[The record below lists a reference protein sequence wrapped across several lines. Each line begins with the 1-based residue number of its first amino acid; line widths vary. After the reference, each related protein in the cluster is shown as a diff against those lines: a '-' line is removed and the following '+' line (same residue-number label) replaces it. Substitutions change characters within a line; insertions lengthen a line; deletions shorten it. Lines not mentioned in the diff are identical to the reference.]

1 MKYTSRC
8 RAHYAYSHFRAQPQ
22 SRCSNYNRAT
32 RAAERSARSTAP
44 LTLGLP
50 CLDPNG
56 SPMSV
61 RSSDPNTNYLIEHRD
76 VNKDLLVAARNRV
89 CVCVCVIFCPWTIK
103 PSHPTPRE
111 AQSHGTH
118 VTLLCSGSTKSFFKG
133 APLADP
139 IFYFP
144 LAFFFLNARCV
155 WMKEKEKCFSPFP
168 HPLEAK

>member
-61 RSSDPNTNYLIEHRD
+61 RSSDPNTNYDGIWEVGPAPGLWPGPEVGICKVGPGSGLLLKVGPASGFSLILISKGFHF
-76 VNKDLLVAARNRV
+76 
-89 CVCVCVIFCPWTIK
+89 FC
-103 PSHPTPRE
+103 E
-111 AQSHGTH
+111 
-118 VTLLCSGSTKSFFKG
+118 
-133 APLADP
+133 
-139 IFYFP
+139 
-144 LAFFFLNARCV
+144 RCV
-155 WMKEKEKCFSPFP
+155 WKIFLLINHLLYSLREGHLSERVILRKQ
-168 HPLEAK
+168 H